1 MQHAETRPCRSFSD
15 SCLVLVVWSLLLIHF
30 FISTFLL
37 SIIPFMAV
45 LVAMKVLGAFPLYT
59 SNSLSHFFFPVS
71 LLFSYLLY
79 FFFSTSSSSF
89 TSFFYNLFFPSFS
102 YISSSFFFFFS
113 SPSFTPSHLC
123 RQLLGVGEGD
133 GGVGNGESGDVE
145 VTHAPPEEQAQY
157 PHAQACVLLLQ
168 GRPHRRHQGV
178 RAVMSVRFFVY
189 VATYFVHFI
198 TTCLH
203 VTTTFLY
210 IRKTCKPQIKK
221 HISYLCR

>member
-59 SNSLSHFFFPVS
+59 SNSLSLFFPVS

-102 YISSSFFFFFS
+102 YIFSFFLFFSPPPPSLPPTSAGNYLELGRVMEGWVMARVAMLKSHMHHPKSKLNILMPRPVSFFFKAVL
-113 SPSFTPSHLC
+113 T
-123 RQLLGVGEGD
+123 GD
-133 GGVGNGESGDVE
+133 TKV
-145 VTHAPPEEQAQY
+145 
-157 PHAQACVLLLQ
+157 
-168 GRPHRRHQGV
+168 
-178 RAVMSVRFFVY
+178 
-189 VATYFVHFI
+189 
-198 TTCLH
+198 
-203 VTTTFLY
+203 
-210 IRKTCKPQIKK
+210 
-221 HISYLCR
+221 